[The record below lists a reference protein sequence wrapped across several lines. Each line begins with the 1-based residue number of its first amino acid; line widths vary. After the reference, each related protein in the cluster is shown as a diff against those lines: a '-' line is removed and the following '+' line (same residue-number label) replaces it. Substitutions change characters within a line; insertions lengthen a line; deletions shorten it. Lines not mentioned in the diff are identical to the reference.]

1 MKNWIILALI
11 ILGVFLLF
19 KTKEK
24 MSNSMLKSDLEKKVD
39 EIVIEEK
46 KIGEILLIYESSQEE
61 SLDSRL
67 NKFKDNLKNI
77 FEEETMIDDL
87 YFELRMHR
95 DYTQQKNIIRKFL
108 AYLTLNVKYSEIK
121 EILSS

>member
-24 MSNSMLKSDLEKKVD
+24 MSNSMLKSDLEKKVN

-46 KIGEILLIYESSQEE
+46 KIGEILSIYESSQEE

-67 NKFKDNLKNI
+67 NNFKDNLKNI

-87 YFELRMHR
+87 YFELRMNK
-95 DYTQQKNIIRKFL
+95 DFTKQKNIIRKFL
-108 AYLTLNVKYSEIK
+108 AYLTLEVKYSEIK